1 MMLPALAQSPHC
13 SWRVPHLPQQ
23 VTSVNHDGAAAR
35 LVADP
40 KGKRASPKQA
50 GGAQGASTSSP
61 QQSHPV
67 QARTSH
73 CSTNTLGSLCSSAGR
88 RLLLRRVPPSCPHR
102 PQPPGPHLSQ
112 KKLSICRQR
121 RDDGWLREASGHL
134 RARPAPGADVKAKA
148 GAAPWDGAS
157 AHPLPLPYI

>member
-1 MMLPALAQSPHC
+1 MLPALAQSPHC
-13 SWRVPHLPQQ
+13 SRRVPHPPKR
-23 VTSVNHDGAAAR
+23 VTGADHHGAAAR
-35 LVADP
+35 LVANP
-40 KGKRASPKQA
+40 KGKRVSPGQA

-73 CSTNTLGSLCSSAGR
+73 CSTSAHGSLHSSTR
-88 RLLLRRVPPSCPHR
+88 RQLLLRRVPASCPHR

-112 KKLSICRQR
+112 KKLSICRQQ

-134 RARPAPGADVKAKA
+134 RARPALGASVKAKA